1 MNTGKPTIAFFD
13 AKPYDRQFFDEANAR
28 YGFDIKYF
36 ESRLTADTAALA
48 HGFDAVCVFVNDQVC
63 ERVIEELCAGG
74 VKVLALRCAGYNN
87 VNLFAAHGRL
97 PVVRVPAYSP
107 HAVAEHAVALLMTL
121 NRRIHRAFYRV
132 RDNNFSIN
140 GLLGFDVYGKA
151 VGIIGTGRIGRI
163 FATVMKG
170 FGTRLLAFDHFPDQ
184 AFAAATGVEYVDLET
199 LYRQS
204 DILSLHCPLT
214 PETHHLIDSRALSR
228 MKPGAVLINTSR
240 GALIDAAALVD
251 ALKEGRIGGAAL
263 DVYEE
268 ESGYFFEDKS
278 DTIVTDDV
286 LARLNSFPNVII
298 TSHQAFFT
306 REAMGNIAET
316 TLQNI
321 DDILLGRENAN
332 GICSGCDGVRP
343 CPGKPAG
350 RHCGLGKNRQKD
362 GGN

>member
-1 MNTGKPTIAFFD
+1 MNAAKPTIAFFD
-13 AKPYDRQFFDEANAR
+13 AKPYDRQFFDGVNGR

-36 ESRLTADTAALA
+36 ESRLTVDTVALA
-48 HGFDAVCVFVNDQVC
+48 RGFDAVCVFVNDQVC
-63 ERVIEELCAGG
+63 ATVVDQLCAGG

-140 GLLGFDVYGKA
+140 GLLGFDVHGKT
-151 VGIIGTGRIGRI
+151 VGVIGTGRIGRI
-163 FATVMKG
+163 FAAIMKG
-170 FGTRLLAFDHFPDQ
+170 FGTRLLAFDHYPD
-184 AFAAATGVEYVDLET
+184 AALAAAGVEYVDLET
-199 LYRQS
+199 VYREA

-214 PETHHLIDSRALSR
+214 PETYHLIDAPALAQ
-228 MKPGAVLINTSR
+228 MKPGAILINTSR
-240 GALIDAAALVD
+240 GALINAAALVD
-251 ALKEGRIGGAAL
+251 ALKEGRLGGAAL

-278 DTIVTDDV
+278 DSIVTDDV
-286 LARLNSFPNVII
+286 LARLNSFHHVII

-306 REAMGNIAET
+306 REAMNNIAET
-316 TLQNI
+316 TLRNI
-321 DDILLGRENAN
+321 DDILQGRENAH
-332 GICSGCDGVRP
+332 GICSTCDGARP
-343 CPGKPAG
+343 CPGKPDGTTCPPG
-350 RHCGLGKNRQKD
+350 R
-362 GGN
+362 